1 MAGTFTSGLPPEA
14 DIRVPTI
21 CLTLDWVAIL
31 PSKDA
36 TGLRDLLCLLAPL
49 RALDHVPD
57 AGAIGTVAVISL
69 LELRCGVAIEFVPEL
84 GLGSHGLLG
93 LLCLP
98 IS

>member
-1 MAGTFTSGLPPEA
+1 MQ
-14 DIRVPTI
+14 
-21 CLTLDWVAIL
+21 
-31 PSKDA
+31 
-36 TGLRDLLCLLAPL
+36 DLLCLLAPL

-69 LELRCGVAIEFVPEL
+69 LELRCDVAIEFVPEL

-93 LLCLP
+93 LLYLL